1 MFIIFQTTV
10 RRLTATERERQL
22 QNFCRQ
28 EEVRED
34 TLRQLG
40 TQKLFEANMNNE
52 EKLSEKRYIR
62 QIMME
67 QKEREMEDTILK
79 VSHYLSPPLYT
90 CFSQV
95 ATKSISFQIS
105 EINNP
110 FNPPLPPK
118 KNQQKKNTILI
129 VKLMNLHLLHKD
141 PCCDTTTMY
150 IGR

>member
-1 MFIIFQTTV
+1 M
-10 RRLTATERERQL
+10 
-22 QNFCRQ
+22 
-28 EEVRED
+28 RED

-95 ATKSISFQIS
+95 ATKSISF
-105 EINNP
+105 
-110 FNPPLPPK
+110 
-118 KNQQKKNTILI
+118 
-129 VKLMNLHLLHKD
+129 
-141 PCCDTTTMY
+141 
-150 IGR
+150 